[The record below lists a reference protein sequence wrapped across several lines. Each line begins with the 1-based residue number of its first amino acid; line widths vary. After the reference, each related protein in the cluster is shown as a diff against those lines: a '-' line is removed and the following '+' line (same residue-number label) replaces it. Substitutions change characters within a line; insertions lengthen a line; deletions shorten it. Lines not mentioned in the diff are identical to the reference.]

1 MADQRRDPSVLHAA
15 AAFGAF
21 LAFVFVL
28 AAAAGW
34 VTQVGPG
41 SWYGSLEKPSL
52 TPPDIVFP
60 IVWNILY
67 LMMATAGWLVWYQ
80 GGGLSAVGK
89 PLAIFGTQMALNLSW
104 SVIFFG
110 LHRPGLAALEI
121 LVLLGAIA
129 FTIKSFAPIS
139 RTAAVMLAPYFFW
152 VLFAAYLNS
161 AVWLLNGS

>member
-1 MADQRRDPSVLHAA
+1 MAEQRRDPSVLHAA
-15 AAFGAF
+15 AALGII
-21 LAFVFVL
+21 LVFVFAF

-34 VTQVGPG
+34 ATQVEPG
-41 SWYGSLEKPSL
+41 GWYDSLEKPGL

-67 LMMATAGWLVWYQ
+67 LMMAMAAWLVWYQ
-80 GGGLSAVGK
+80 GGGLSAAGK
-89 PLAIFGTQMALNLSW
+89 PLAIFGIQMMLNLSW

-139 RTAAVMLAPYFFW
+139 RTAAAMLVPYFLW

-161 AVWLLNGS
+161 AVWLLNG